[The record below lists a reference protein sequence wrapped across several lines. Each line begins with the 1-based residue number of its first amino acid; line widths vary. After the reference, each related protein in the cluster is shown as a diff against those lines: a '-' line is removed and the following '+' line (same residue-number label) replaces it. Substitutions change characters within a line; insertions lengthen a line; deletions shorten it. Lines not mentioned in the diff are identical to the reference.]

1 MWPWGW
7 GKMRRMQAG
16 PSLNNRRSGDWKQA
30 ASGVFMPWLR
40 DQAFGKQGYK
50 STRNFKWSRSIFAMI
65 QQSHF
70 WLYIQK
76 NRKQDWE
83 EIFASPCSLQQHSQ
97 QPRDGSHP
105 SVCWW
110 MDGWM
115 KKENAVNTYNEI
127 LCSLKRRKS
136 CRMLRQNETQG
147 RYSKWSK
154 SVTHTQKGKCYAI
167 TFIWGTQSS

>member
-16 PSLNNRRSGDWKQA
+16 PSLNNRGSGDSETGCFWGFLCLDLGTRPLENKATNLPTISNEVGVSLQWSSSPT
-30 ASGVFMPWLR
+30 SGCI
-40 DQAFGKQGYK
+40 
-50 STRNFKWSRSIFAMI
+50 FKRIENRIEKRSL
-65 QQSHF
+65 HPHV
-70 WLYIQK
+70 
-76 NRKQDWE
+76 
-83 EIFASPCSLQQHSQ
+83 PCSSIHNSQ
-97 QPRDGSHP
+97 GMEATQVSVDGK
-105 SVCWW
+105 
-110 MDGWM
+110 M
-115 KKENAVNTYNEI
+115 KKENVVNTYNEI

-167 TFIWGTQSS
+167 TFIWRTQSS